1 MIALGKN
8 GALPGPGPLQIIL
21 PNITETGPVASR
33 QDRSYLHHVI
43 IDPTNTYIVIP
54 DLGGDRCRVFT
65 YDKHNVAPIVE
76 VGELTAEPGS
86 GPRHGFFRVMANGD
100 TFFFHNGELSQ
111 KVYSYRVKYQRKGL
125 SFTRIFDIPALDA
138 GLPAT
143 TAPASEIAMSV
154 SSHNL
159 ANPQSNIL
167 FLVANISLSPIIV
180 SLSCQIA
187 KSPSAHRPYSGPGLQ
202 TRYLHLPSR
211 KMAH

>member
-1 MIALGKN
+1 MFALGRH
-8 GALPGPGPLQIIL
+8 GALPGPGPLQQIF
-21 PNITETGPVASR
+21 PNISETGPVPSR
-33 QDRSYLHHVI
+33 QDRSFLHHVI
-43 IDPTNTYIVIP
+43 IDPKNRYIVIP

-76 VGELTAEPGS
+76 VGQLTAEPGS

-111 KVYSYRVKYQRKGL
+111 KVYSYRVKYTRKGL
-125 SFTRIFDIPALDA
+125 SFTSVFDIPTLDA

-154 SSHNL
+154 SVQNL
-159 ANPQSNIL
+159 TNPHSDHS
-167 FLVANISLSPIIV
+167 FSVAHLAYSPTIV
-180 SLSCQIA
+180 SSSCQIA
-187 KSPSAHRPYSGPGLQ
+187 KSPSPRRHYSDPGLQ
-202 TRYLHLPSR
+202 TPYPHLQSR